1 MTTRKATGDAG
12 EALAVAFLE
21 SRHGYRIVDTNVRLG
36 SKRDGLGG
44 ELDIVAWDGETLC
57 FVEVKTRTVTPETHT
72 ESPAEAVSL
81 AKQAQI
87 ARLAIAYALRNG
99 FLEDSA
105 EVALRFDIVAVRL
118 TVSRGQEFSTCELI
132 RSAFYAPEE

>member
-21 SRHGYRIVDTNVRLG
+21 SLHGYRIVDTNVRLG

-44 ELDIVAWDGETLC
+44 ELDIVGWDGETLC
-57 FVEVKTRTVTPETHT
+57 FVEVKTRTVTPETRD
-72 ESPAEAVSL
+72 ESPAESVTP

-99 FLEDSA
+99 LLDDSA
-105 EVALRFDIVAVRL
+105 EVPLRFDVVAVRRS
-118 TVSRGQEFSTCELI
+118 VFRGQESSTCELI